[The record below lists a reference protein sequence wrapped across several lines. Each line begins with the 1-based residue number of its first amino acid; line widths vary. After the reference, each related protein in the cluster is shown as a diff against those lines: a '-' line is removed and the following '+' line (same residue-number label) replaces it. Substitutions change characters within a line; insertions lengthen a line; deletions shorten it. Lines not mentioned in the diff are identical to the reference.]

1 MKRPITELPEYLK
14 DANKRLSN
22 ANTLMKIFKTVFPIL
37 VIGQMILTRTSLRHS
52 RLFSSLF
59 MFILFFVFVPVFIV
73 KSIQMK
79 NKSQYKYGLLKQID
93 VTDCQFDVQEFYY
106 ENEEPVPIDNYDI
119 VALLLFSII
128 SVENFLNIQL
138 YQLEENGNV
147 VYKNG
152 RYQIQ
157 NKETTD
163 EIQGIILDQIKLL
176 QGQILDAKGDYTNK
190 LTKDT
195 NALLIAKIRRI
206 LTNEDMISP
215 KYNKGH
221 VSHYSATVHAK
232 NQVEKVVQYMN
243 YLARRNKI
251 FSTFP
256 FSEM

>member
-1 MKRPITELPEYLK
+1 MKRPITELPEYLE

-93 VTDCQFDVQEFYY
+93 VTDCQFDTTELYY
-106 ENEEPVPIDNYDI
+106 ENEEQVTIDNYDI
-119 VALLLFSII
+119 VALLLFSVI

-138 YQLEENGNV
+138 YQLEENGNIE
-147 VYKNG
+147 YKNG

-157 NKETTD
+157 NQETTD
-163 EIQGIILDQIKLL
+163 EIQEIILNQIKLL
-176 QGQILDAKGDYTNK
+176 QGSIINANGEYDKK
-190 LTKDT
+190 LIKDT
-195 NALLIAKIRRI
+195 NALLLTKIRRI
-206 LTNEDMISP
+206 LTNAGIIIP
-215 KYNKGH
+215 KYSKGH
-221 VSHYSATVHAK
+221 VSYYSATEYAE
-232 NQVEKVVQYMN
+232 NQTIRIIHYMN
-243 YLARRNKI
+243 YLDRRNQL
-251 FSTFP
+251 FDVFP
-256 FSEM
+256 FCEM